1 MNNNFRVDSDSRLI
15 KAIGEGDHRA
25 FEFIVQRYNNRL
37 FNFILRYLG
46 NRSAAEDLVQE
57 TFIRIYTSAHRFKGM
72 DGVRASSW
80 IFKIAY
86 NLSMNEIKR
95 SRRYQN
101 FRNELNQKSKNHEE
115 KLHAKPI
122 EEWEIR
128 KDIISALN
136 LLPENQRAALLLRV
150 NEGFSYKEISEIL
163 NRSISSVESL
173 IFRVRKCLKENLKS

>member
-1 MNNNFRVDSDSRLI
+1 MNNNFRVDSDSKLI
-15 KAIGEGDHRA
+15 AAIGESDNQA
-25 FEFIVQRYNNRL
+25 FEFLLQRYSNVL

-46 NRSAAEDLVQE
+46 NRAAAEDLVQE
-57 TFIRIYTSAHRFKGM
+57 TFLRVYTSAHRFKRM

-95 SRRYQN
+95 SRRYQK
-101 FRNELNQKSKNHEE
+101 FRNELNQKSKNHGE
-115 KLHAKPI
+115 KPHSKPI
-122 EEWEIR
+122 EEWEIK
-128 KDIISALN
+128 KDVISALN

-173 IFRVRKCLKENLKS
+173 IFRARKRLKENLKS

>member
-25 FEFIVQRYNNRL
+25 CEFLVQRYNNRL
-37 FNFILRYLG
+37 FNFILRYMED
-46 NRSAAEDLVQE
+46 RSAAEDLVQE
-57 TFIRIYTSAHRFKGM
+57 VFIRVYTSAHKFKRI
-72 DGVRASSW
+72 DGVKASTW

-95 SRRYQN
+95 YRRYQQL
-101 FRNELNQKSKNHEE
+101 RDELNQKTKNQGE
-115 KLHAKPI
+115 KPHSKPI
-122 EEWEIR
+122 EKLEIK

-173 IFRVRKCLKENLKS
+173 IFRARKGLKDNLKS

>member
-1 MNNNFRVDSDSRLI
+1 MISW
-15 KAIGEGDHRA
+15 KALT
-25 FEFIVQRYNNRL
+25 V
-37 FNFILRYLG
+37 
-46 NRSAAEDLVQE
+46 S
-57 TFIRIYTSAHRFKGM
+57 
-72 DGVRASSW
+72 
-80 IFKIAY
+80 
-86 NLSMNEIKR
+86 
-95 SRRYQN
+95 
-101 FRNELNQKSKNHEE
+101 RNELNQKSKNHEE

-173 IFRVRKCLKENLKS
+173 IFRARKCLKENLKS